1 MRLASKIV
9 CCAAIP
15 VVLIAVTAGRS
26 LHAIGKAGDASDEAL
41 SQVAPAVQE
50 VASMQE
56 SLAALGRLHG
66 RWIVLQDPAYAD
78 AWTRRMAVLE
88 ARLATLRQ
96 RLETTTERRRLAKA
110 ERSLARYRTLVAAE
124 DGALRPMTVADRRR
138 AVTAAV
144 RARRA
149 IGGIVREIDLQARRA
164 KADAV
169 ATAERAWAA
178 LLFGAAVAGV
188 VALALSSWV
197 GRRVAVGLRRLAEA
211 TEALERGRL
220 DQPVGVGGRDELGRV
235 AIAFESLAREL
246 ADRSHVADDTLHRLR
261 HDLAEPLVTLR
272 DATRVLAGELAA
284 EPRQQ
289 QLASLIGDAADDLVH
304 RVDRITEHPTAPRAL
319 EGPALTLLRAP
330 LRMLPE
336 PAPNDEERV

>member
-9 CCAAIP
+9 FCSAIP
-15 VVLIAVTAGRS
+15 VVLLAVTAGRS
-26 LHAIGKAGDASDEAL
+26 LQAIDQAGDASDEAL

-56 SLAALGRLHG
+56 SLGSLGRLQG
-66 RWIVLQDPAYAD
+66 RWIVLQDPAYAN
-78 AWTRRMAVLE
+78 AWTQRMAVLE
-88 ARLATLRQ
+88 ARLAALRQ

-124 DGALRPMTVADRRR
+124 DGSLRPMTVADRRR
-138 AVTAAV
+138 AVTANV

-169 ATAERAWAA
+169 ATGERAWAA

-188 VALALSSWV
+188 LGLALASWM
-197 GRRVAVGLRRLAEA
+197 GRRVAVGLRRLADA

-220 DQPVGVGGRDELGRV
+220 DQPVGVGGRDELSHL

-246 ADRSHVADDTLHRLR
+246 AERTRVSDYTLHRLG

-272 DATRVLAGELAA
+272 DATRVLAGELGA

-289 QLASLIGDAADDLVH
+289 HLAQLIGDAADDLV
-304 RVDRITEHPTAPRAL
+304 RRIDRITENPTAPRAL
-319 EGPALTLLRAP
+319 EGPALTLLRTP

-336 PAPNDEERV
+336 PAMNDEERV